1 MDSEIKVLV
10 LGAGS
15 NVSQGIIKS
24 LRMIKRSIKIFGA
37 CISEYSKG
45 IYLCDEGYICPRADD
60 EQFISWVV
68 EFCNNHKIDI
78 IFTGVE
84 ENVLEL
90 ARNIDVLKQK
100 TKSIFISSS
109 YEQLLLGQDK
119 FFTCEFLKNAGCNFP
134 KYQLYKGMDSV
145 REFARRVGYPIIAKP
160 RNGKSANGIVII
172 KNENDINN
180 CSGLDDYV
188 LEEYVGSNNEEYTVG
203 CYRTRNDELKMIIM
217 KRLLHNG
224 TTVWAKVV
232 EDNMIYDECRKICES
247 FNPIGPLNI
256 QLRKNDDGQPICF
269 EMNVR
274 FSGTTAMRNHMK
286 FRDVEA
292 MIDEYLFDLNV
303 SNHFDYIN
311 GEMFRYDEEFY
322 LQDGSTEK
330 LREFNQ
336 IEKNMFLLESRG
348 NNENCIHYGE

>member
-1 MDSEIKVLV
+1 M

-15 NVSQGIIKS
+15 NVSQGIIKA
-24 LRMIKRSIKIFGA
+24 LRMIKRPIKIFGA

-45 IYLCDEGYICPRADD
+45 IYFCDEGYICPRADD
-60 EQFISWVV
+60 KQFIPWVIQ
-68 EFCNNHKIDI
+68 FCNNHEIDI

-100 TKSIFISSS
+100 TKAMFISSS

-119 FFTCEFLKNAGCNFP
+119 YSTCEFLKNADCNFP
-134 KYQLYKGMDSV
+134 KYQLYNGMDSL
-145 REFARRVGYPIIAKP
+145 RDFARRVGYPIIVKP

-172 KNENDINN
+172 RNENDINK
-180 CSGLDDYV
+180 CSSLDDYV
-188 LEEYVGSNNEEYTVG
+188 LEEYVGNTDEEYTVG
-203 CYRTRNDELKMIIM
+203 CYRTRKDELKMIIM

-232 EDNMIYDECRKICES
+232 EDKAIYDECRKICEA
-247 FNPIGPLNI
+247 FKPVGPLNI
-256 QLRKNDDGQPICF
+256 QLRKNSAGQPICF

-274 FSGTTAMRNHMK
+274 FSGTTAMRNHMNFK
-286 FRDVEA
+286 DVEA

-311 GEMFRYDEEFY
+311 GEMFRYDEECY
-322 LQDGSTEK
+322 LKAGSTKK
-330 LREFNQ
+330 LKEFNQ
-336 IEKNMFLLESRG
+336 IKKDMFLLGARA
-348 NNENCIHYGE
+348 